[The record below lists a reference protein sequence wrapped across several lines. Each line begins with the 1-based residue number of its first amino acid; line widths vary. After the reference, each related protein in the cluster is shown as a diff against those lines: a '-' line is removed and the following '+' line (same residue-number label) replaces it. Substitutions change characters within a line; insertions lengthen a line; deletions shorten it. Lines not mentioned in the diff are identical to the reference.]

1 MSDKPDSTIEQNT
14 SDLIIGITNV
24 FNSGMSYEDIMMSV
38 LGMISDILHP
48 DRLLIFERGEETT
61 SCTFEWHAEDA
72 PPQIQRMQNLSNAQ
86 FDDMAKLADRRSP
99 VLTSSVG
106 EMGEQNERIA
116 QRFNQRGVQ
125 RMMAIPPTK
134 PRAGSCMT
142 TPQIEGEVVE
152 VELELGA
159 MTV

>member
-61 SCTFEWHAEDA
+61 
-72 PPQIQRMQNLSNAQ
+72 
-86 FDDMAKLADRRSP
+86 DRK
-99 VLTSSVG
+99 SV
-106 EMGEQNERIA
+106 
-116 QRFNQRGVQ
+116 V
-125 RMMAIPPTK
+125 
-134 PRAGSCMT
+134 
-142 TPQIEGEVVE
+142 
-152 VELELGA
+152 
-159 MTV
+159 